1 MLTAMADAHDGIVR
15 YRMMAAVAVKLAMVL
30 ATSPYGDEKARERE
44 VRDATMVAGHGRSW
58 SLVVFYGHGGD
69 GDMKCGFTLAQMVA
83 LVGRGGR

>member
-1 MLTAMADAHDGIVR
+1 MADTHNGVVR
-15 YRMMAAVAVKLAMVL
+15 SCMMAAVAVKLAMVL

-58 SLVVFYGHGGD
+58 SSMAFYGHGGD
-69 GDMKCGFTLAQMVA
+69 GDVKCGFTLAQLVA